1 MIPQHVHMGA
11 EMAAKAFTQSEQQK
25 EVSNR

>member
-1 MIPQHVHMGA
+1 MIPQQVHMGA
-11 EMAAKAFTQSEQQK
+11 EMTAKAFTQSEQQK